1 MSRRNRKRTEN
12 RNRTIRMPVKTE
24 DRQDCRAKDLLFHP
38 VISTGT
44 RGTTE
49 FDIYV
54 PFLIRNGRVYLLN
67 FIDSC
72 GDLFL
77 YVEAWR
83 ESSDRFCDY
92 EDAFPLMKDC
102 LDVQKETGVPYYFH
116 KLDRAVSQYL
126 YALHLLM
133 EKGFLEKEKA
143 LALAKELYADE
154 GDMAWA
160 HILLSEKIRA
170 SEKERESMMRPPNMP
185 VDLSASFPKTF
196 MAEDLPTDEP
206 ETGTN

>member
-12 RNRTIRMPVKTE
+12 RNRAIRMPVKTE

-38 VISTGT
+38 VVSTAT
-44 RGTTE
+44 RGTPE

-54 PFLIRNGRVYLLN
+54 PFLIRNRRVFLLN

-72 GDLFL
+72 GDLSI
-77 YVEAWR
+77 YVEVWP
-83 ESSDRFCDY
+83 ESSDRFCGY
-92 EDAFPLMKDC
+92 EDAIPLMKDC

-116 KLDRAVSQYL
+116 KLDKAVSRYL

-133 EKGFLEKEKA
+133 EKEFLKKEKA

-170 SEKERESMMRPPNMP
+170 SEKERERMMRPPNMS

-196 MAEDLPTDEP
+196 MAEDLLTDGP
-206 ETGTN
+206 KVETD